1 MLKGWMAIL
10 RTANNIDIIEQ
21 IKDFRPFDLFD
32 KPSKYPTKE
41 KEKNIAMGPKYIPQ
55 SKI

>member
-1 MLKGWMAIL
+1 MAIL

-32 KPSKYPTKE
+32 KPLNIQQKRKKKYCNGAEIYTPI
-41 KEKNIAMGPKYIPQ
+41 KNIIMY
-55 SKI
+55 